1 MARHVDARV
10 LVAAGQRRLVR
21 GRARAEARARVR
33 GGVRATTLA
42 GQRDSGTIDSPL
54 AEPTTDSGKKGQVGV
69 SPNPNPDPN
78 PNPTRTRSL
87 THHR

>member
-54 AEPTTDSGKKGQVGV
+54 AEPTTDSGKKGQVRVRSGSWPQGGV
-69 SPNPNPDPN
+69 N
-78 PNPTRTRSL
+78 TL
-87 THHR
+87 TLALALTLP